1 MNCLAA
7 TQQPQAPRH
16 IRQLCFYGR
25 DGGGGDGRGELLVAL
40 HPIHIFFSSGFV
52 LFDVRQP
59 GRPSELVL
67 LEPGPKDG
75 GGGSVVTT
83 EAGAKL
89 PAFEFVTMDVNGNR
103 TAPLHN
109 ETWKVGSLVDF
120 VCCLVELPVDWLVPF
135 QKT

>member
-1 MNCLAA
+1 M
-7 TQQPQAPRH
+7 
-16 IRQLCFYGR
+16 
-25 DGGGGDGRGELLVAL
+25 
-40 HPIHIFFSSGFV
+40 
-52 LFDVRQP
+52 
-59 GRPSELVL
+59 
-67 LEPGPKDG
+67 
-75 GGGSVVTT
+75 VTT